1 MNVMA
6 RLRRFMSVRHR
17 LVLSTL
23 VLALSTPGLAL
34 STPVLAL
41 SSAVAAVESPRG
53 QPQTAPLW
61 PTERPPRPL
70 AAPDVRFPPYEVR
83 TLPNGLKVMVVLH
96 HEQPAVSVRL
106 LVRAGAAQDPAGKA
120 GMARLLASLL
130 DQGTTTRSAT
140 EIASTIDSIGG
151 GLGTGASGD
160 LTFASAVVMKDS
172 FDLVMDLISD
182 LVRHPAFSAEEIER
196 QRQQTISAFQ
206 VSLND
211 PDYVAEMVFDR
222 LVYGNGPYSLPESGT
237 AETVAR
243 ITRDDLVAFHDTFF
257 VPNNTIV
264 AVVGD
269 LTSEEAFAGVERVF
283 GDWEAGEI
291 LPREFEDA
299 PPPTRRIVV
308 IDRPDAVQTEIRAGH
323 IAIPRR
329 HPDYMAINLAT
340 KILGGEGSNRLH
352 RVLRSERALT
362 YGAAADLST
371 RRYGGDIEAETD
383 TRTEAT
389 GEALRLIVDEFWRLQ
404 RERVGVNEI
413 AGAQAYLTGHF
424 PLTIETPIAIAQ
436 QIMNALFYEL
446 DLAELD
452 TYRDRV
458 NAVTVDDIQR
468 VAMEYY
474 KPDQMSIVMVGNA
487 SAFVDQL
494 SALGFGEYELI
505 PLAQLDLLSP
515 TLGGT
520 GAPHVTPAPEDDRAT
535 APATDPANTAATD
548 TSNDTARQAGLVV
561 VRRAIAAK
569 GGATRLASVETV
581 KIRATS
587 TLATPQGPVTA
598 TTVTYIEYP
607 DRFRVEATLPVG
619 EIVQGFADGDAW
631 FSDPA
636 GVHDAPPEMRA
647 DFDASVHRDLIRLL
661 LQASAGELVV
671 RVLPPIADADGQMLD
686 GVEITGS
693 SQTPIALYVDR
704 ESGLVVKQTYTL
716 MGSDGL
722 EPTEEE
728 FFDYRLVDGLRVAF
742 RAVVRRR
749 GEMVIERV
757 VHEFELNTPIDPE
770 LFKRPTD

>member
-1 MNVMA
+1 M
-6 RLRRFMSVRHR
+6 
-17 LVLSTL
+17 
-23 VLALSTPGLAL
+23 
-34 STPVLAL
+34 
-41 SSAVAAVESPRG
+41 
-53 QPQTAPLW
+53 
-61 PTERPPRPL
+61 
-70 AAPDVRFPPYEVR
+70 
-83 TLPNGLKVMVVLH
+83 
-96 HEQPAVSVRL
+96 
-106 LVRAGAAQDPAGKA
+106 
-120 GMARLLASLL
+120 
-130 DQGTTTRSAT
+130 
-140 EIASTIDSIGG
+140 
-151 GLGTGASGD
+151 
-160 LTFASAVVMKDS
+160 
-172 FDLVMDLISD
+172 
-182 LVRHPAFSAEEIER
+182 
-196 QRQQTISAFQ
+196 
-206 VSLND
+206 
-211 PDYVAEMVFDR
+211 
-222 LVYGNGPYSLPESGT
+222 
-237 AETVAR
+237 
-243 ITRDDLVAFHDTFF
+243 
-257 VPNNTIV
+257 
-264 AVVGD
+264 
-269 LTSEEAFAGVERVF
+269 
-283 GDWEAGEI
+283 
-291 LPREFEDA
+291 
-299 PPPTRRIVV
+299 
-308 IDRPDAVQTEIRAGH
+308 
-323 IAIPRR
+323 
-329 HPDYMAINLAT
+329 
-340 KILGGEGSNRLH
+340 
-352 RVLRSERALT
+352 
-362 YGAAADLST
+362 ST

-404 RERVGVNEI
+404 RERVRVNEI
-413 AGAQAYLTGHF
+413 AGAQAYLIGHF
-424 PLTIETPIAIAQ
+424 PLTIETPSAIAQ

-520 GAPHVTPAPEDDRAT
+520 GVPHVTPVPEDDRAT
-535 APATDPANTAATD
+535 TPATVPANTPATAPAN
-548 TSNDTARQAGLVV
+548 TPANDTARQAGLVV
-561 VRRAIAAK
+561 VQRAIAAK

-598 TTVTYIEYP
+598 ATVTYIEYP
-607 DRFRVEATLPVG
+607 DRFRVEASLPVG
-619 EIVQGFADGDAW
+619 EIVQGFAGGDAW

-647 DFDASVHRDLIRLL
+647 DFDVSVNRDLIRLL
-661 LQASAGELVV
+661 LQASAGELAV

-704 ESGLVVKQTYTL
+704 ESGLVVKQTYAL
-716 MGSDGL
+716 MGPAGL

-742 RAVVRRR
+742 RTVVRRR

-757 VHEFELNTPIDPE
+757 VHEFEVNTPIDPE